1 MTGGTDESC
10 PFDLGISPAVC
21 DRATRIAKTLFD
33 ALDAQVVLI
42 SGQQVWRSRD
52 PGRRVVQ
59 DVAPVAVQVCAK
71 GEVLWVEDAPA
82 DPEFRNNP
90 SVTGPPHLRFYVA
103 APIKLADGSSPG
115 ILAVAGR
122 EPRPYDAG
130 LATRL
135 QDLADIIADDW
146 DRAQTAKAREQ
157 SLRERDAI
165 QGTLGSIIS
174 SMPVAVV
181 LTDREMRVLGASP
194 RWIRSLELE
203 NKEVYGRTLYDLAPK
218 MFEPWRPA
226 YQRVLNGETIK
237 VDRVAGPQDEEARR
251 WYDVEVAPWNNADGQ
266 VGGLIMASYDITEMV
281 EALEATERSE
291 QRLTLALEIA
301 DIHVYEIDYVRRE
314 LIKVGAE
321 DTFFTEPKTYE
332 ELYRDIY
339 STADPRDRPGVI
351 EAWRRHVE
359 EGAPYHPEYRV
370 LRSDD
375 REIWTSGTCRLITD
389 EQGRPTR
396 LIGALQNVT
405 ERKAAERALLQAKE
419 DAETAN
425 RAKSTFLATM
435 SHEIRTPLNGVLG
448 MAQAMTVDN
457 GLSEIQRDRLD
468 VIRQSGETLL
478 AILNDVLDLS
488 KIEAG
493 KLELEETQFDVA
505 GLARGAHAAF
515 TAIANKKGL
524 SFDLLIEPGAQ
535 GVYRGDST
543 RVRQILYNLVSNAL
557 KFTEQG
563 EVRVSVAR
571 NDAGLRLS
579 VSDTGIGIPPAR
591 LTSLF
596 QKFEQA
602 DASTTRRYG
611 GTGLG
616 LAICRELASLM
627 GGTITAVSE
636 LDRGST
642 FVVTLPLPWIG
653 ASIVLPTPPA
663 IDASSPAEIA
673 EGPPLRVLAAEDNT
687 VNQLVLKTL
696 LHQIGIDPVVVEN
709 GVQAVEAWARE
720 PWDVILMDVQM
731 PEMDGPTATGIIRT
745 REAAE
750 GRARTPIIA
759 LTANAMAHQVA
770 EYLDAGMDG
779 FVPKP
784 IEVGRLFEAL
794 QQVLENQPSMRVA

>member
-1 MTGGTDESC
+1 MAGDAAESC
-10 PFDLGISPAVC
+10 PFGLDISRAVC
-21 DRATRIAKTLFD
+21 DRATRIAKTLFG
-33 ALDAQVVLI
+33 ALDAQVVFV
-42 SGQQVWRSRD
+42 SGEEVWRSRD
-52 PGRRVVQ
+52 PDRRVVQ
-59 DVAPVAVQVCAK
+59 DVAPVAVQVCEK
-71 GEVLWVEDAPA
+71 GEVLWVSDAPA

-90 SVTGPPHLRFYVA
+90 SVIGAPFLRFYAA

-115 ILAVAGR
+115 ILAVGGR
-122 EPRPYDAG
+122 EPKPYDAG

-135 QDLADIIADDW
+135 QDLADIIAGDW
-146 DRAQTAKAREQ
+146 DRAQTVKAREQ

-165 QGTLGSIIS
+165 QGTLGSIVG
-174 SMPVAVV
+174 SMPVALV
-181 LTDREMRVLGASP
+181 LTDRQMRVLGASP
-194 RWIRSLELE
+194 RWVRSLDLE
-203 NKEVYGRTLYDLAPK
+203 HKEVYGRTLYELAPK
-218 MFEPWRPA
+218 MFEPWRA
-226 YQRVLNGETIK
+226 AHARVLNGEAIK
-237 VDRVAGPQDEEARR
+237 ADRVPGPEDEAVRR
-251 WYDVEVAPWNNADGQ
+251 WFNVELAPWRNADGE
-266 VGGLIMASYDITEMV
+266 VGGLVMASHDITEMV

-291 QRLTLALEIA
+291 QRLTLAMEIA
-301 DIHVYEIDYVRRE
+301 DIHVFEIDYVRRE

-339 STADPRDRPGVI
+339 ATTDPRDRPGVI

-359 EGAPYHPEYRV
+359 EGAPYHPEYRLV
-370 LRSDD
+370 RNDD
-375 REIWTSGTCRLITD
+375 REVWTAGTCRLITD
-389 EQGRPTR
+389 DQGQPAR

-448 MAQAMTVDN
+448 MAQAMAVDN

-493 KLELEETQFDVA
+493 KLELEETQFDVTE
-505 GLARGAHAAF
+505 LARGAHAAF

-524 SFDLLIEPGAQ
+524 SFDLVIQPQAQ

-557 KFTEQG
+557 KFTEEG

-571 NDAGLRLS
+571 DEFGLRLS

-591 LTSLF
+591 LASLF

-627 GGTITAVSE
+627 GGAITAVSE
-636 LDRGST
+636 LEQGTT

-653 ASIVLPTPPA
+653 ASVVLPPPPS
-663 IDASSPAEIA
+663 IDAHPVEMT

-709 GVQAVEAWARE
+709 GLQVVEAWARE

-731 PEMDGPTATGIIRT
+731 PEMDGPTAAAIIRA
-745 REAAE
+745 REVAE
-750 GRARTPIIA
+750 DRARTPIIA

-770 EYLDAGMDG
+770 EYLGSGMDS

-794 QQVLENQPSMRVA
+794 QQVLEDQPAVRVA

>member
-1 MTGGTDESC
+1 MAGDAAESC
-10 PFDLGISPAVC
+10 PFGLDISRAVC
-21 DRATRIAKTLFD
+21 DRATRIAKTLFG
-33 ALDAQVVLI
+33 ALDAQVVFV
-42 SGQQVWRSRD
+42 SGEEVWRSRD
-52 PGRRVVQ
+52 PDRRVVQ
-59 DVAPVAVQVCAK
+59 DVAPVAVQVCEK
-71 GEVLWVEDAPA
+71 GEVLWVSDAPA

-90 SVTGPPHLRFYVA
+90 SVIGAPFLRFYAA

-115 ILAVAGR
+115 ILAVGGR
-122 EPRPYDAG
+122 EPKPYDAG

-135 QDLADIIADDW
+135 QDLADIIAGDW
-146 DRAQTAKAREQ
+146 DRAQTVKAREQ

-165 QGTLGSIIS
+165 QGTLGSIVG
-174 SMPVAVV
+174 SMPVALV
-181 LTDREMRVLGASP
+181 LTDRQMRVLGASP
-194 RWIRSLELE
+194 RWVRSLDLE
-203 NKEVYGRTLYDLAPK
+203 HKEVYGRTLYELAPK
-218 MFEPWRPA
+218 MFEPWRA
-226 YQRVLNGETIK
+226 AHARVLNGEAIK
-237 VDRVAGPQDEEARR
+237 ADRVPGPEDEAVRR
-251 WYDVEVAPWNNADGQ
+251 WFNVELAPWRNADGE
-266 VGGLIMASYDITEMV
+266 VGGLVMASHDITEMV

-291 QRLTLALEIA
+291 QRLTLAMEIA
-301 DIHVYEIDYVRRE
+301 DIHVFEIDYVRRE

-339 STADPRDRPGVI
+339 ATTDPRDRPGVI

-359 EGAPYHPEYRV
+359 EGAPYHPEYRLV
-370 LRSDD
+370 RNDD
-375 REIWTSGTCRLITD
+375 REVWTAGTCRLITD
-389 EQGRPTR
+389 DQGQPAR

-448 MAQAMTVDN
+448 MAQAMAVDN

-493 KLELEETQFDVA
+493 KLELEETQFDVTE
-505 GLARGAHAAF
+505 LARGAHAAF

-524 SFDLLIEPGAQ
+524 SFDLVIQPQAQ

-557 KFTEQG
+557 KFTEEG

-571 NDAGLRLS
+571 DEFGLRLS

-591 LTSLF
+591 LASLF

-627 GGTITAVSE
+627 GGAITAVSE
-636 LDRGST
+636 LEQGTT

-653 ASIVLPTPPA
+653 ASVVLPPPPS
-663 IDASSPAEIA
+663 IDAHPVEMT

-709 GVQAVEAWARE
+709 GLQVVEAWARE

-731 PEMDGPTATGIIRT
+731 PEMDGPTAAAIIRA
-745 REAAE
+745 REVAE
-750 GRARTPIIA
+750 DRARTPIIA

-770 EYLDAGMDG
+770 EYLGSGMDS

-794 QQVLENQPSMRVA
+794 QQVLEDQPTVRVA

>member
-1 MTGGTDESC
+1 MADGVGESC
-10 PFDLGISPAVC
+10 PFGLDISQAVC
-21 DRATRIAKTLFD
+21 DRATRIAKTLFE
-33 ALDAQVVLI
+33 AFDAQVVFIKGGLA
-42 SGQQVWRSRD
+42 WHSRD
-52 PGRRVVQ
+52 PEGRVTR
-59 DVAPVAVQVCAK
+59 DAAPVASMVCAS
-71 GEVLWVEDAPA
+71 GELLWVEDARH
-82 DPEFRNNP
+82 DPKFSDSP
-90 SVTGPPHLRFYVA
+90 SVTGAPYLRYYVA
-103 APIKLADGSSPG
+103 APIRLADGSTAG
-115 ILAVAGR
+115 VLAVGGR
-122 EPRPYDAG
+122 EPRPYDAS

-135 QDLADIIADDW
+135 SDLADFIADDW
-146 DRAQTAKAREQ
+146 DRTQAGKAREQ
-157 SLRERDAI
+157 SLRERDAV
-165 QGTLGSIIS
+165 QDTLGAIVAA
-174 SMPVAVV
+174 MPVALV

-194 RWIRSLELE
+194 RWIRTLELE
-203 NKEVYGRTLYDLAPK
+203 NQEVYGRTLYELAPR
-218 MFEPWRPA
+218 MFERWRA
-226 YQRVLNGETIK
+226 AHARVLAGETIK
-237 VDRVAGPQDEEARR
+237 ADRVPGPEGDATPR
-251 WYDVEVAPWNNADGQ
+251 WYGAELAPWRNADGEIA
-266 VGGLIMASYDITEMV
+266 GLIMASHEITDMV

-291 QRLTLALEIA
+291 QRLTLAMEIA

-321 DTFFTEPKTYE
+321 DTFFTEPKTFE

-339 STADPRDRPGVI
+339 STADPRDREGLI
-351 EAWRRHVE
+351 EAWRKHVE
-359 EGAPYHPEYRV
+359 EGAPYNPEYRLV
-370 LRSDD
+370 RNDD
-375 REIWTSGTCRLITD
+375 REVWTAGTCRLITD

-448 MAQAMTVDN
+448 MAQAMAVDN

-493 KLELEETQFDVA
+493 KLELEEAHFDVA
-505 GLARGAHAAF
+505 ELARGAHAAF

-524 SFDLLIEPGAQ
+524 SFDLAIEPGAQ

-557 KFTEQG
+557 KFTEEG
-563 EVRVSVAR
+563 EVRVCVAR
-571 NDAGLRLS
+571 DGAGLRLS
-579 VSDTGIGIPPAR
+579 VVDTGIGISSTR
-591 LTSLF
+591 LAGLF

-616 LAICRELASLM
+616 LAICRELATLM
-627 GGTITAVSE
+627 GGAIEATSE
-636 LDRGST
+636 VNQGT
-642 FVVTLPLPWIG
+642 CFVVTLPLVWVS
-653 ASIVLPTPPA
+653 ASVVLPTPPTVEDHHA
-663 IDASSPAEIA
+663 QADTS
-673 EGPPLRVLAAEDNT
+673 PLRVLAAEDNT
-687 VNQLVLKTL
+687 VNQLVLRTL
-696 LHQIGIDPVVVEN
+696 LHQIGIDPFIVEN
-709 GVQAVEAWARE
+709 GVQAIEAWDLEA
-720 PWDVILMDVQM
+720 WDVILMDVQM
-731 PEMDGPTATGIIRT
+731 PEMDGPTATGIIRA

-750 GRARTPIIA
+750 GRPRTPIIA
-759 LTANAMAHQVA
+759 LTANAMAHQVV
-770 EYLDAGMDG
+770 EYMAAGMDG

-794 QQVLENQPSMRVA
+794 QQALEGSAASQAA

>member
-1 MTGGTDESC
+1 MAGDAAESC
-10 PFDLGISPAVC
+10 PFGLDISRAVC
-21 DRATRIAKTLFD
+21 DRATRIAKTLFG
-33 ALDAQVVLI
+33 ALDAQVVFV
-42 SGQQVWRSRD
+42 SGEEVWRSRD
-52 PGRRVVQ
+52 PDRRVVQ
-59 DVAPVAVQVCAK
+59 DVAPVAVQVCEK
-71 GEVLWVEDAPA
+71 GEVLWVSDAPA

-90 SVTGPPHLRFYVA
+90 SVIGAPFLRFYAA

-115 ILAVAGR
+115 ILAVGGR
-122 EPRPYDAG
+122 EPKPYDAG

-135 QDLADIIADDW
+135 QDLADIIAGDW
-146 DRAQTAKAREQ
+146 DRAQTVKAREQ

-165 QGTLGSIIS
+165 QGTLGSIVG
-174 SMPVAVV
+174 SMPVALV
-181 LTDREMRVLGASP
+181 LTDRQMRVLGASP
-194 RWIRSLELE
+194 RWVRSLDLE
-203 NKEVYGRTLYDLAPK
+203 HKEVYGRTLYELAPK
-218 MFEPWRPA
+218 MFEPWRA
-226 YQRVLNGETIK
+226 AHARVLNGEAIK
-237 VDRVAGPQDEEARR
+237 ADRVPGPEDEAVRR
-251 WYDVEVAPWNNADGQ
+251 WFNVELAPWRNADGE
-266 VGGLIMASYDITEMV
+266 VGGLVMASHDITEMV

-291 QRLTLALEIA
+291 QRLTLAMEIA
-301 DIHVYEIDYVRRE
+301 DIHVFEIDYVRRE

-339 STADPRDRPGVI
+339 ATTDPRDRPGVI

-359 EGAPYHPEYRV
+359 EGAPYHPEYRLV
-370 LRSDD
+370 RNDD
-375 REIWTSGTCRLITD
+375 REVWTAGTCRLITD
-389 EQGRPTR
+389 DQGQPAR

-448 MAQAMTVDN
+448 MAQAMAVDN

-493 KLELEETQFDVA
+493 KLELEETQFDVTE
-505 GLARGAHAAF
+505 LARGAHAAF

-524 SFDLLIEPGAQ
+524 SFDLVIQPQAQ

-557 KFTEQG
+557 KFTEEG

-571 NDAGLRLS
+571 DEFGLRLS

-591 LTSLF
+591 LASLF

-627 GGTITAVSE
+627 GGAITAVSE
-636 LDRGST
+636 LEQGTT

-653 ASIVLPTPPA
+653 ASVVLPPPPS
-663 IDASSPAEIA
+663 IDAHPVEMS

-709 GVQAVEAWARE
+709 GLQVVEAWARE

-731 PEMDGPTATGIIRT
+731 PEMDGPTAAAIIRA
-745 REAAE
+745 REVAE
-750 GRARTPIIA
+750 DRARTPIIA

-770 EYLDAGMDG
+770 EYLGSGMDS

-794 QQVLENQPSMRVA
+794 QQVLEDQPAVRVA